1 MKKIYGDIKR
11 KILNKADDMLSD
23 EVKEELGI
31 KKIELNDKI
40 KENCKDSQIG
50 FFQPIDSQLLNSK
63 EAQKV
68 KSGSIIVITILIAF
82 LLFLFFKL
90 IVPNDNYLNER
101 EGITVVDG
109 NTVHKDIHKDIEKSK
124 VNEIQQMPLS
134 ESDLK
139 VEDIKVASPK
149 ISQETVN
156 KIKTSTDPIAQIE
169 SERAKELEA
178 AKKIEAQNL
187 LSKQNSANNQ
197 TTTNSYTVRRGDSLA
212 IIAQR
217 VYGSSSIANIEKIK
231 KANKIRNPRSIQV
244 GQRLVTP

>member
-11 KILNKADDMLSD
+11 KILNKADDILSD

-109 NTVHKDIHKDIEKSK
+109 DTVRKEIHPDIKKSK

-139 VEDIKVASPK
+139 VEDIKVAS
-149 ISQETVN
+149 S
-156 KIKTSTDPIAQIE
+156 KTTQKAANNTDNDPIAQIE

-187 LSKQNSANNQ
+187 LNKQNSTNSQ

-231 KANKIRNPRSIQV
+231 QANRIRNPRSLQV
-244 GQRLVTP
+244 GQKLVTP

>member
-68 KSGSIIVITILIAF
+68 KSGSIIIITILIAF

-109 NTVHKDIHKDIEKSK
+109 DTVHREIHKDIEKSK

-139 VEDIKVASPK
+139 VEDIKVASPRT
-149 ISQETVN
+149 SQKTIN
-156 KIKTSTDPIAQIE
+156 KIKTSSDPIAQIE
-169 SERAKELEA
+169 AERAKELEA

-187 LSKQNSANNQ
+187 LNKQ
-197 TTTNSYTVRRGDSLA
+197 TRTNTYTVRRGDSLA

-231 KANKIRNPRSIQV
+231 KANKIRNPRSLQV
-244 GQRLVTP
+244 GQKLVTP

>member
-68 KSGSIIVITILIAF
+68 KSGSIIIITILIAF

-139 VEDIKVASPK
+139 VEDIKVASTKPTKKEDK
-149 ISQETVN
+149 INVS
-156 KIKTSTDPIAQIE
+156 SDPIAQIE

-187 LSKQNSANNQ
+187 LNKQNSANNQ
-197 TTTNSYTVRRGDSLA
+197 TGTNSYTVRRGDSLA

-231 KANKIRNPRSIQV
+231 KANKIRNPRSLQV

>member
-11 KILNKADDMLSD
+11 KILNKADGMLSD

-68 KSGSIIVITILIAF
+68 KSGSIIIITILIAF

-109 NTVHKDIHKDIEKSK
+109 DTVHREIHQDIKKSK

-139 VEDIKVASPK
+139 VEDIKVAKPK
-149 ISQETVN
+149 SAKKED
-156 KIKTSTDPIAQIE
+156 KINVSSDPIAKIE

-187 LSKQNSANNQ
+187 LNKQNSTNTQ
-197 TTTNSYTVRRGDSLA
+197 TATNTYTIRRGDSLA

-217 VYGSSSIANIEKIK
+217 VYGSSSVANIEKIK
-231 KANKIRNPRSIQV
+231 KANKIRNPRSLQV
-244 GQRLVTP
+244 GQKLVTP

>member
-11 KILNKADDMLSD
+11 KILNKADDILSD

-109 NTVHKDIHKDIEKSK
+109 DTVHREIHQDIKKSK

-149 ISQETVN
+149 TAQKAAS
-156 KIKTSTDPIAQIE
+156 KTNIDNDPIAKIE

-187 LSKQNSANNQ
+187 LNSTNSQ
-197 TTTNSYTVRRGDSLA
+197 TKTNSYTVRRGDSLA

-231 KANKIRNPRSIQV
+231 KANRIRNPRSIQV

>member
-11 KILNKADDMLSD
+11 KILNKADDILSD

-109 NTVHKDIHKDIEKSK
+109 DTVHREIHQDIKKSK

-149 ISQETVN
+149 TAQKAASKTVSDN
-156 KIKTSTDPIAQIE
+156 DPIAKIE

-187 LSKQNSANNQ
+187 LNSTNSQ
-197 TTTNSYTVRRGDSLA
+197 TATNSYTVRRGDSLA

-231 KANKIRNPRSIQV
+231 KANRIRNPRSIQV
-244 GQRLVTP
+244 GQKLVTP

>member
-68 KSGSIIVITILIAF
+68 KSGSIIIITILIAF

-139 VEDIKVASPK
+139 VEDIKVASTKPTKKEDK
-149 ISQETVN
+149 INVS
-156 KIKTSTDPIAQIE
+156 SDPIAQIE
-169 SERAKELEA
+169 AERAKELET

-187 LSKQNSANNQ
+187 LNKQNGANNQ
-197 TTTNSYTVRRGDSLA
+197 TGTNSYTVRRGDSLA

-231 KANKIRNPRSIQV
+231 KANRIRNPRSLQV
-244 GQRLVTP
+244 GQKLVTP

>member
-68 KSGSIIVITILIAF
+68 KSGSIIIITILIAF

-139 VEDIKVASPK
+139 VEDIKVASTKPTKKEDK
-149 ISQETVN
+149 INVS
-156 KIKTSTDPIAQIE
+156 SDPIAQIE
-169 SERAKELEA
+169 AERAKELEA

-187 LSKQNSANNQ
+187 LNKQNSANNQ
-197 TTTNSYTVRRGDSLA
+197 TGTNSYTVRRGDSLA

-231 KANKIRNPRSIQV
+231 KANRIRNPRSLQV

>member
-1 MKKIYGDIKR
+1 
-11 KILNKADDMLSD
+11 MLSD

-68 KSGSIIVITILIAF
+68 KSGSIIIITILIAF

-101 EGITVVDG
+101 EGITVIDG
-109 NTVHKDIHKDIEKSK
+109 DTVHREIHKDIKRSK

-149 ISQETVN
+149 TAQKAAS
-156 KIKTSTDPIAQIE
+156 KTNIDNDPIAKIE

-187 LSKQNSANNQ
+187 LNKQNSTNTQ
-197 TTTNSYTVRRGDSLA
+197 TKTYTVRRGDSLA

-217 VYGSSSIANIEKIK
+217 VYGSSSVANVEKIK
-231 KANKIRNPRSIQV
+231 KANRIRNPRSLQV
-244 GQRLVTP
+244 GQKLVTP

>member
-23 EVKEELGI
+23 EVKEELGM

-101 EGITVVDG
+101 EGITVVNGD
-109 NTVHKDIHKDIEKSK
+109 TVRKEIHQDIKKSK
-124 VNEIQQMPLS
+124 VNEIQEMPLS

-149 ISQETVN
+149 STQDTVN
-156 KIKTSTDPIAQIE
+156 KINMNADPVAQIE
-169 SERAKELEA
+169 SERTKELEA

-187 LSKQNSANNQ
+187 VNKQNSGNQ
-197 TTTNSYTVRRGDSLA
+197 ATSSTYTVRRGDSLA
-212 IIAQR
+212 IIAQK
-217 VYGSSSIANIEKIK
+217 VYGSSSIRNIEKIK
-231 KANKIRNPRSIQV
+231 KANKIRNPRSLQI
-244 GQRLVTP
+244 GQKLVTP

>member
-11 KILNKADDMLSD
+11 KILNKADDILSD

-109 NTVHKDIHKDIEKSK
+109 DTVRKEIHPDIKKSK

-139 VEDIKVASPK
+139 VEDIKVAS
-149 ISQETVN
+149 S
-156 KIKTSTDPIAQIE
+156 KTTQKAANNTDNDPIAQIE

-187 LSKQNSANNQ
+187 LSKQNSTNNQ

-231 KANKIRNPRSIQV
+231 KANRIRNPRSIQV

>member
-68 KSGSIIVITILIAF
+68 KSGSIIIITILIAF

-139 VEDIKVASPK
+139 VEDIKVASTKPTKKEDK
-149 ISQETVN
+149 INVS
-156 KIKTSTDPIAQIE
+156 SDPIAQIE
-169 SERAKELEA
+169 AERAKELET

-187 LSKQNSANNQ
+187 LNKQNSANNQ
-197 TTTNSYTVRRGDSLA
+197 TGTNSYTVRRGDSLA

-231 KANKIRNPRSIQV
+231 KANRIRNPRSLQV
-244 GQRLVTP
+244 GQKLVTP

>member
-23 EVKEELGI
+23 EVKEELGM

-101 EGITVVDG
+101 EGITVVNGD
-109 NTVHKDIHKDIEKSK
+109 TVRKEIHQDIKKSK
-124 VNEIQQMPLS
+124 VNEIQEMPLS
-134 ESDLK
+134 ESDLN

-149 ISQETVN
+149 STQDTVN
-156 KIKTSTDPIAQIE
+156 KINMNADPVAQIE
-169 SERAKELEA
+169 SERTKELEA

-187 LSKQNSANNQ
+187 VNKQNSGNQ
-197 TTTNSYTVRRGDSLA
+197 ATSSTYTVRRGDSLA
-212 IIAQR
+212 IIAQK
-217 VYGSSSIANIEKIK
+217 VYGSSSIRNIEKIK
-231 KANKIRNPRSIQV
+231 KANKIRNPRSLQI
-244 GQRLVTP
+244 GQKLVTP

>member
-68 KSGSIIVITILIAF
+68 KSGSIIIITILIAF

-139 VEDIKVASPK
+139 VEDIKVASTKPTKKEDK
-149 ISQETVN
+149 INVS
-156 KIKTSTDPIAQIE
+156 SDPITQIE
-169 SERAKELEA
+169 AERAKELEA

-187 LSKQNSANNQ
+187 LNKQNSANNQ
-197 TTTNSYTVRRGDSLA
+197 TRTNTYTVRGGDSLA

-217 VYGSSSIANIEKIK
+217 VYGSSSIENIEKIK
-231 KANKIRNPRSIQV
+231 KANKIRNPRSLQV
-244 GQRLVTP
+244 GQRLATP

>member
-11 KILNKADDMLSD
+11 KILNKADDILSD

-82 LLFLFFKL
+82 LLFLFFKI

-109 NTVHKDIHKDIEKSK
+109 DTVHREIHQDIKKSK

-149 ISQETVN
+149 TAQKAAS
-156 KIKTSTDPIAQIE
+156 KTNIDNDPIAKIE

-187 LSKQNSANNQ
+187 LNSTNSQ
-197 TTTNSYTVRRGDSLA
+197 TRTNSYTVRRGDSLA

-231 KANKIRNPRSIQV
+231 KANRIRNPRSIQV
-244 GQRLVTP
+244 GQKLVTP

>member
-68 KSGSIIVITILIAF
+68 KSGSIIIITILIAF

-139 VEDIKVASPK
+139 VEDIKVASTKPTK
-149 ISQETVN
+149 KED
-156 KIKTSTDPIAQIE
+156 KIK
-169 SERAKELEA
+169 L
-178 AKKIEAQNL
+178 
-187 LSKQNSANNQ
+187 NQ
-197 TTTNSYTVRRGDSLA
+197 KGVS
-212 IIAQR
+212 
-217 VYGSSSIANIEKIK
+217 
-231 KANKIRNPRSIQV
+231 
-244 GQRLVTP
+244 